1 MGVCIVMSISS
12 SQWCLQL
19 DALNRVEMRLGNF
32 EKAKKLFAI
41 FRRIMSALGTNAV
54 EKSLSVRMMI
64 EMLFPGMYI
73 ESE

>member
-32 EKAKKLFAI
+32 EKAKKLFAL

-54 EKSLSVRMMI
+54 EKSLSV
-64 EMLFPGMYI
+64 L
-73 ESE
+73 